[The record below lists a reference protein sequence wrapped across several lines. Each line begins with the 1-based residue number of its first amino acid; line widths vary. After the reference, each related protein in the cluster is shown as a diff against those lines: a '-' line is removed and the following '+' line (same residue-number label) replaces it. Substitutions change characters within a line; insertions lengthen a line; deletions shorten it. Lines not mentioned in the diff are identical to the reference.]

1 MTAGRLFMASLL
13 YGSVH
18 SPLRPTSEQ
27 DDLQITD
34 RWRITSALLMGASIV
49 MSFNRKSRGLTHK
62 STFFGTTLPVHL
74 DVVALQATV
83 KLKPGELQERRG
95 ALLATRR
102 ALEHL
107 DDEAL
112 SVCGDRQPGARVFR
126 RCRGEG
132 GYRLVDRRPR
142 PDAEVLAFRFMPASS
157 SFSGRLGE
165 ERTQQLLQ
173 LFGPAAGA
181 LVVPAFPLADG
192 QGQCYFLLALLAVKL
207 VVRHERSSLL
217 PPGRS

>member
-1 MTAGRLFMASLL
+1 
-13 YGSVH
+13 
-18 SPLRPTSEQ
+18 
-27 DDLQITD
+27 
-34 RWRITSALLMGASIV
+34 
-49 MSFNRKSRGLTHK
+49 MSFNRNSRGLTHK
-62 STFFGTTLPVHL
+62 STFFGTKLPVHL

-83 KLKPGELQERRG
+83 KLKPAELQERRG
-95 ALLATRR
+95 ALLVTRR

-112 SVCGDRQPGARVFR
+112 FGCGDRQPGARVFR
-126 RCRGEG
+126 QRRAEG
-132 GYRLVDRRPR
+132 GYRRVGRRPR
-142 PDAEVLAFRFMPASS
+142 PDAEVLAFRFMPAPS

-173 LFGPAAGA
+173 LLAPAAGA